1 MPYIL
6 LRESTSENAVRE
18 SEFIIYLMIQIK
30 SFYKIKLLYSFFHE
44 QVNEASSN
52 TRITTLKLIVDTRY
66 RFRYKIIEIKREQ
79 ENVFS

>member
-18 SEFIIYLMIQIK
+18 SEFIIYLMIQTK
-30 SFYKIKLLYSFFHE
+30 SFYKIKLLYSFFHG

-66 RFRYKIIEIKREQ
+66 RFRYKIIEIKRE
-79 ENVFS
+79 N